1 MRIALFAAAMLLTA
15 CAGNR
20 PPQMKQETNT
30 STYDRDVSECERQ
43 AALSSAGS
51 KAQAF
56 DNCMR
61 ARKQT
66 PGKP

>member
-1 MRIALFAAAMLLTA
+1 MRIALLSAAMFLMA
-15 CAGNR
+15 CAASR

-30 STYDRDVSECERQ
+30 STDSRAISECERQ

-56 DNCMR
+56 DRCMR